1 MTNLVSVTTVLKPYS
16 NFSMISP
23 EVLELASERGSLVH
37 SLLARYATGL
47 MIFPEEVTPEV
58 AGYYQSG
65 QRWLDKF
72 VVAVH
77 EVEVEWVHPLH
88 KYMGHP
94 DIVCSLNGGQGKS
107 LIDWKS
113 GAIILPTWPVQV
125 AAYRELAE
133 KNGHQIARVGCVRI
147 KKDGKVPKL
156 DEFTG
161 TMAADY
167 AVFLCVLTCWKR
179 LVKDD

>member
-1 MTNLVSVTTVLKPYS
+1 MTRLPSVTRILKPYS
-16 NFSMISP
+16 DFSMISP

-47 MIFPEEVTPEV
+47 MIFSEEVTPDV

-65 QRWLDKF
+65 QKWLDKF

-77 EVEVEWVHPLH
+77 AVEVEWVHPLH

-94 DIVCSLNGGQGKS
+94 DAVVTLKGDQSKT

-147 KKDGKVPKL
+147 KKDGKMPKL
-156 DEFTG
+156 DEFTS
-161 TMAADY
+161 TMASDY
-167 AVFLCVLTCWKR
+167 SVFICALTCWKR
-179 LVKDD
+179 FTKGG